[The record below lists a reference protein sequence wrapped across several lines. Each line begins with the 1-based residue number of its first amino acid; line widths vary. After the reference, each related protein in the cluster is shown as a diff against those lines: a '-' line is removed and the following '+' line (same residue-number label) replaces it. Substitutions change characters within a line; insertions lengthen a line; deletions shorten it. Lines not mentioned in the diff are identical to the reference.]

1 MTVSLASLLVQET
14 KAAIYAAA
22 LQVATDLGLD
32 TTSWRA
38 GDPTRSTYHILSNVL
53 ESFESIIVLF
63 IGSGFLDYAT
73 GAWLTLLAE
82 QLFNVT
88 RTEASFATVTDYLLT
103 NSGGGEYTLDAGDLT
118 VKNSVSGATYHN
130 TTGGTLTSS
139 GTLEVDLIADVAGSD
154 GSSAVGEIDELVTT
168 LLGVTGSNPN
178 ACVGVDEE
186 SDAELRVRCR
196 NKVAALSPDG
206 PADAYAYV
214 ALTPDLTGTSGPTRV
229 RVFGESD
236 TGVVTVYVADA
247 DGNVSSDDRD
257 AVEEAILTWATP
269 LCITPVVTS
278 ATGVN
283 VPVTYTVRIYRS
295 VNLTEA
301 EVEDAIADAL
311 AELFATRPIG
321 GDIPEGD
328 TTGSLYVS
336 NIIGAI
342 RDVFP
347 DDIFS
352 VTVSAPAADVAL
364 ANNEVA
370 ILSTIT
376 PTVLFADAP

>member
-1 MTVSLASLLVQET
+1 MSVSLATLLVRET

-22 LQVATDLGLD
+22 LQVATDLGLE
-32 TTSWRA
+32 TESWRA

-53 ESFESIIVLF
+53 ESFETIIALF
-63 IGSGFLDYAT
+63 IASGFLDYAT
-73 GAWLTLLAE
+73 GSWLTLLAA

-103 NSGGGEYTLDAGDLT
+103 NAGGGEYPLDVGDLT

-130 TTGGTLTSS
+130 TTGGTLTGG
-139 GTLEVDLIADVAGSD
+139 GTLEVDLVADVAGSD
-154 GSSAVGEIDELVTT
+154 GSSAPGEIDELVTT
-168 LLGVTGSNPN
+168 LLGVTGTNPT

-196 NKVAALSPDG
+196 NKVASLSPDG

-214 ALTPDLTGTSGPTRV
+214 ALTPELTGTSGPTRV
-229 RVFGESD
+229 RVFSESD
-236 TGVVTVYVADA
+236 TGLVQVYLADDDGAVTGGDV
-247 DGNVSSDDRD
+247 D
-257 AVEEAILTWATP
+257 AVVAALLEWATP
-269 LCITPVVTS
+269 LAITVEVYS
-278 ATGVN
+278 AVAVP
-283 VPVTYTVRIYRS
+283 VPVTYTARIYRS

-301 EVEDAIADAL
+301 EVEEAIEGAL
-311 AELFATRPIG
+311 SELFATRPIG

-328 TTGSLYVS
+328 TTGKVYVS

-352 VTVSAPAADVAL
+352 VTVAAPSADVAL
-364 ANNEVA
+364 DNDEVA
-370 ILSTIT
+370 VLGTVTATIE
-376 PTVLFADAP
+376 FADAP